1 MGKILA
7 GLSVAVIL
15 GAGAVAA
22 EPIDTKTAKK
32 LLFKPSKAE
41 IEILPQSFLSDGE
54 RAALRVKLLD
64 QNFQYYGAFAVSPA
78 KGAVSLGDIKGAMG
92 AINHHSLDA
101 ARAAALAGCNAERN
115 GGGKC
120 VIVGLVRPAGWSETG
135 FQLSSDATLAFRKKY
150 RGGGG
155 PKAFAISPKTG
166 EYAFAKG
173 DDANKTAL
181 VNCNAAAKPK
191 GASDCEIVIQN

>member
-7 GLSVAVIL
+7 GLSVVAIL
-15 GAGAVAA
+15 AAGAVAA

-32 LLFKPSKAE
+32 LLFKPNKVE
-41 IEILPQSFLSDGE
+41 IEILPQSFLSDAE
-54 RAALRVKLLD
+54 SAALRLTLLD
-64 QNFQYYGAFAVSPA
+64 QKFQYYGAFAVSPA
-78 KGAVSLGDIKGAMG
+78 KGAASLNDIKGAMG

-101 ARAAALAGCNAERN
+101 ARVAALAGCNAERN

-120 VIVGLVRPAGWSETG
+120 VIVGLVRPAGWSDTG
-135 FQLSSDATLAFRKKY
+135 FQLSSDATLAVRKKF
-150 RGGGG
+150 RGGG

-173 DDANKTAL
+173 EGSDETAL
-181 VNCNAAAKPK
+181 ASCNAAAKPK
-191 GASDCEIVIQN
+191 GASDCEIVIRN